1 MQIRTAVLAASV
13 LSVAASAEA
22 NFWRYSYANAGN
34 AWYSSITAEYQP
46 GTKRFKWDFTANSN
60 VNGFWLVVS
69 PGPNP
74 KGNAGEL
81 AILYL
86 DAKTL
91 TANSTITPRL
101 TIYNYNGTNGTNSWL
116 DGNAAVAGNQTPDR
130 IFSSQNANASSVIT
144 QLTATDNGTNTNSA
158 RRFTVELD
166 ASIIQNHTPLY
177 PASNGDPW
185 TGVAF
190 ANLLGAWFHPT
201 SGTNTSYGTNAA
213 SPDFNYLTNFS
224 YAGQA
229 AFDTTN
235 LATQWVP
242 APGALALLGLAG
254 VVGAGRRRK

>member
-1 MQIRTAVLAASV
+1 M
-13 LSVAASAEA
+13 
-22 NFWRYSYANAGN
+22 
-34 AWYSSITAEYQP
+34 
-46 GTKRFKWDFTANSN
+46 
-60 VNGFWLVVS
+60 
-69 PGPNP
+69 
-74 KGNAGEL
+74 
-81 AILYL
+81 
-86 DAKTL
+86 